1 MSLLA
6 VHARRR
12 AGEELRGGAKIW
24 NGAKPYDTAAARV
37 EHVRSV
43 VRVRPSI
50 IVGLWPPNPTSK
62 SIIAPPRFVS
72 KNGVIKASVG
82 AKTGG
87 SRVGGPELC
96 V

>member
-1 MSLLA
+1 MLSLLA
-6 VHARRR
+6 MHAVTR
-12 AGEELRGGAKIW
+12 AGEELHGGAKIW
-24 NGAKPYDTAAARV
+24 NSSKPYDTATARV

-72 KNGVIKASVG
+72 K
-82 AKTGG
+82 KT
-87 SRVGGPELC
+87 E
-96 V
+96 